1 MKCLRFELFTPTGI
15 FKTPFSIKGI
25 ETYPLPPYSTII
37 GLLYTALGRKW
48 QGETFDISI
57 QGSHEAIFRDY
68 VRFRKYNLKDKALE
82 TLPLEVPV
90 LYNLRLVVHLRGEEA
105 LLEEFKNALKGP
117 QRYLYISGGE
127 YPVRVSGVELVEIEE
142 GRVEYFKINHS
153 AFVPANLYERLFV
166 SPSGIL
172 YHLPAFLKD
181 GAIREH
187 QWVEVYYLQKGT
199 AIERGSIF
207 VDKEGGLPVWLSS
220 FT

>member
-1 MKCLRFELFTPTGI
+1 MKCLRFELFTHTGI

-68 VRFRKYNLKDKALE
+68 VRFRKYNFKDKALE
-82 TLPLEVPV
+82 TLPLEVPI
-90 LYNLRLVVHLRGEEA
+90 LYNLRLIIHLRGDED
-105 LLEEFKNALKGP
+105 LLGEFERALKRP
-117 QRYLYISGGE
+117 YVYLYLSGGE
-127 YPVRVSGVELVEIEE
+127 YPVKVLGAKFVELEKMRIDFIELD
-142 GRVEYFKINHS
+142 RS
-153 AFVPANLYERLFV
+153 AYVPVDLHRKLIV

-172 YHLPAFLKD
+172 YLMPAFLKK
-181 GAIREH
+181 GPNREH
-187 QWVEVYYLQKGT
+187 HWTQVYYLQKGT
-199 AIERGSIF
+199 VVEEGIVF
-207 VDKEGGLPVWLSS
+207 VDKEGGFPVWLSS